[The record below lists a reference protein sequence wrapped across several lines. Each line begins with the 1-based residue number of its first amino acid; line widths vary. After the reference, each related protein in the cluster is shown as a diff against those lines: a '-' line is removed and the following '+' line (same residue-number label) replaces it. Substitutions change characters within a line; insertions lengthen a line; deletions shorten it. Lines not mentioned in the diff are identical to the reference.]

1 MKFRNTNRA
10 WGVVSKTLHWAIVLM
25 ILYQWYLGMHAL
37 SLGNSP
43 AKISVFA
50 LHKSLGMTVF
60 MLAIVRLVWRWANPV
75 PSLEGVTKGWE
86 RLAAGFSHVALYG
99 LIFLM
104 PITGLLMS
112 SARNFPVSWFGVFQ
126 FPDLVAPDKPTFER
140 MRDLHH
146 TLFAALVIV
155 ALLHIAGALKHHFI
169 DRNAVLKRMLPF
181 GGVK

>member
-1 MKFRNTNRA
+1 MTFRNTTRA
-10 WGVVSKTLHWAIVLM
+10 WGAASKTLHWVIVIL

-43 AKISVFA
+43 AKLKVFE

-75 PSLEGVTKGWE
+75 PSLEGMAKGWE
-86 RLAAGFSHVALYG
+86 RLAAHFSHVALYG

-104 PITGLLMS
+104 PVTGLLMS
-112 SARNFPVSWFGVFQ
+112 SARGFSVTWFRIFQ
-126 FPDLVAPDKPTFER
+126 WPDFVPPDERLFDTFQW
-140 MRDLHH
+140 LHKH
-146 TLFAALVIV
+146 LFQALVIIAV
-155 ALLHIAGALKHHFI
+155 LHLLGALKHHFI
-169 DRNAVLKRMLPF
+169 DRNDVLKRMLPF